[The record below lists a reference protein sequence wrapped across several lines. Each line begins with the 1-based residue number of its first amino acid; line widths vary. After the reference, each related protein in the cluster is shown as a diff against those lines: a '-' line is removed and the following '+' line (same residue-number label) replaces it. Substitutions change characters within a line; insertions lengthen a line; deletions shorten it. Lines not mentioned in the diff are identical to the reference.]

1 MDTQSSMRSSVD
13 GRPWPEA
20 LAGAVIGA
28 MFVMAGAFIPQLS
41 PYIDGANP
49 MLGPLLLVGALCGAI
64 VSWFLAKPELQRLSG
79 RRPTIVKERLRRA
92 A

>member
-1 MDTQSSMRSSVD
+1 MDTQPSMRAPVG

-28 MFVMAGAFIPQLS
+28 MLVMAGAFVPQLS
-41 PYIDGANP
+41 PYIDGTNP

-79 RRPTIVKERLRRA
+79 RRPAIVKQGLRRA